1 MGKKSELDDLRAR
14 LETLEA
20 EVSRLRGAAA
30 ATGTAVG
37 TTPGPAAA
45 VRVEDQP
52 GQPQSMT
59 RIADAL
65 GVMVSGRAEARAQ
78 AEAQPEKQPEKQPE
92 RRAEEGTEA
101 RTQVLRTRPEPSER
115 RSVPLPERSG
125 GQFLESLLSGRPAL
139 QK

>member
-30 ATGTAVG
+30 ATGTATG
-37 TTPGPAAA
+37 TAA
-45 VRVEDQP
+45 VTVEDQP

-65 GVMVSGRAEARAQ
+65 GVMVSARTEERTEERAG
-78 AEAQPEKQPEKQPE
+78 K
-92 RRAEEGTEA
+92 RAEERTEE
-101 RTQVLRTRPEPSER
+101 RTQVLRTRPEPLA
-115 RSVPLPERSG
+115 PPEPPRTLEPRNTPAPARSG
-125 GQFLESLLSGRPAL
+125 GQFLESLLSGQPAL
-139 QK
+139 QQ

>member
-14 LETLEA
+14 LATLEA
-20 EVSRLRGAAA
+20 EVDRLRGAAA
-30 ATGTAVG
+30 ARG
-37 TTPGPAAA
+37 TTTAA
-45 VRVEDQP
+45 VTTDQNRATARSARQSHTPVLNTTREEQP

-65 GVMVSGRAEARAQ
+65 GVMVSGRTE
-78 AEAQPEKQPEKQPE
+78 E
-92 RRAEEGTEA
+92 RAEEPTEEP
-101 RTQVLRTRPEPSER
+101 TQVLRTRPEPPESRSAPVAER
-115 RSVPLPERSG
+115 GG

>member
-30 ATGTAVG
+30 ATGTATG
-37 TTPGPAAA
+37 TAA
-45 VRVEDQP
+45 VTVEDQP

-65 GVMVSGRAEARAQ
+65 GVMVSART
-78 AEAQPEKQPEKQPE
+78 EE
-92 RRAEEGTEA
+92 RTEERAEERTEE
-101 RTQVLRTRPEPSER
+101 RTQVLRTRPEPLA
-115 RSVPLPERSG
+115 PPEPPEPPKTLEPRNTPAPAPARSG
-125 GQFLESLLSGRPAL
+125 GQFLESLLSGQPAL
-139 QK
+139 QQ

>member
-30 ATGTAVG
+30 ATGTSTG
-37 TTPGPAAA
+37 TAA
-45 VRVEDQP
+45 VTVEDQP
-52 GQPQSMT
+52 EQPQSMT

-65 GVMVSGRAEARAQ
+65 GVMVSGRTEERAGKRV
-78 AEAQPEKQPEKQPE
+78 EE
-92 RRAEEGTEA
+92 RTEE
-101 RTQVLRTRPEPSER
+101 RTQVLRTRPEPLAHPE
-115 RSVPLPERSG
+115 PLAPPEPPKTLEPRNTPAPERSG
-125 GQFLESLLSGRPAL
+125 GQFLESLLSGQPAL